1 MEKIK
6 LRLYQVTLILSLISL
21 SSTLLIAGNSVNDN
35 ARDAG
40 IIFSCIDKTP
50 PASSL
55 PSCRITS

>member
-40 IIFSCIDKTP
+40 IIFSCIDKIP
-50 PASSL
+50 PTSSQ

>member
-40 IIFSCIDKTP
+40 IIFYCIDKTP
-50 PASSL
+50 LASSP